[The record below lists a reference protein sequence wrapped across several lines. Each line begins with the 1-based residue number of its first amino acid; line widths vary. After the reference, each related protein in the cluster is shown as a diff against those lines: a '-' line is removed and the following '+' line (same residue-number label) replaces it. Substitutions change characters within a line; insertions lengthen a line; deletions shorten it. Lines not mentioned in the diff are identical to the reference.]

1 MSWQPKMVDMALP
14 AEEAKEDCMPCP
26 MPDNGGP
33 RYPYNL
39 CICLT
44 DNELDKLGLDA
55 SCDVGDTIRF
65 NAEAKVTSVS
75 CNETQDGKCNR
86 VELQITALGID
97 GMTEEDESKP
107 GEDGGLGEGDYDQ
120 PQSKS
125 KRLYAS
131 G

>member
-1 MSWQPKMVDMALP
+1 MSWQPKMTDMAQSP
-14 AEEAKEDCMPCP
+14 EEAKEDMPCQ
-26 MPDNGGP
+26 MPDSSAP
-33 RYPYNL
+33 RYPYGL
-39 CICLT
+39 CLSLT
-44 DNELDKLGLDA
+44 DKELDKLGLDA

-65 NAEAKVTSVS
+65 NAEAKVTAVS
-75 CNETQDGKCNR
+75 CNETDSGKNCR

-97 GMTEEDESKP
+97 GMTEEAEP

>member
-1 MSWQPKMVDMALP
+1 MSWQPKLVDMAQSP
-14 AEEAKEDCMPCP
+14 EEAKEDMPCP
-26 MPDNGGP
+26 VMPDISTP
-33 RYPYNL
+33 RYPYGL
-39 CICLT
+39 ALCLT
-44 DNELDKLGLDA
+44 DKELDKLGLDA

-75 CNETQDGKCNR
+75 CNETDSGKHCR
-86 VELQITALGID
+86 VELQITSLGID
-97 GMTEEDESKP
+97 GMTEEAEEP